1 MEEFRLSMDLYG
13 DEGNFGLLIISDS
26 RRKAYND
33 ELPTE
38 SFSMENATPEAIG
51 KFVTEYLRKNCT

>member
-26 RRKAYND
+26 REKAYD
-33 ELPTE
+33 KLPTE
-38 SFSMENATPEAIG
+38 NFPMEDATPEAIG
-51 KFVTEYLRKNCT
+51 QFLTEYLKKNCT